1 MEVQLFSKVFKLM
14 LLLMKINGYIC
25 HSSSKQK
32 NDQID
37 TENLPRKQKKL
48 NIPHFAYSIALLVFK
63 FGCPL
68 LYFLIVY
75 SESYRNLIGF
85 TTFSFIPVKRNESN
99 VSNIQ
104 AFNYSTANNK
114 TYLTIIK
121 IISEA
126 LFYLQFIMYQI
137 YFIFLSSFTDFIHE
151 SNTKFT
157 KAENVIIQCYQ
168 SYNHKHT
175 SKDKLTYRKP
185 FFKSWFAFYSVLT
198 IIFLIVYIIY
208 LEKLYQ
214 FSNSLSKSV
223 YSSISNVYFVLVL
236 FLYFIDL
243 VPLIYFVSK
252 FALMSSY
259 QFKAFSR
266 YLKAVI
272 SDANDMKGSCKINIE
287 DIRLAYN
294 VLVEYVNEIESWI
307 KQIAAALYLT
317 SLPSI
322 SCFCYLI
329 SLEALQ
335 SIEIDRYL
343 IMMFIFLFELI
354 TLTTICVSLNFNVS
368 LFFSQTIIFL

>member
-37 TENLPRKQKKL
+37 TENLSRKQKKI

-75 SESYRNLIGF
+75 SESYRNIIGF
-85 TTFSFIPVKRNESN
+85 TTFSFVPVKRNESN
-99 VSNIQ
+99 VSSIQ
-104 AFNYSTANNK
+104 ALEALFNYSTANNK

-151 SNTKFT
+151 SNTKFN
-157 KAENVIIQCYQ
+157 KAENVIIQSYQ
-168 SYNHKHT
+168 SYNHRNT
-175 SKDKLTYRKP
+175 SKNKLTYKKQ
-185 FFKSWFAFYSVLT
+185 FFKRWFAFYSVLT
-198 IIFLIVYIIY
+198 IIFLIVYIFY

-236 FLYFIDL
+236 FLHFIDL
-243 VPLIYFVSK
+243 ATLIYFVSK

-272 SDANDMKGSCKINIE
+272 SDANDMKDSCKINIE
-287 DIRLAYN
+287 EIRLTYN

-307 KQIAAALYLT
+307 KHIAAALYLT

-368 LFFSQTIIFL
+368 LFLAEP